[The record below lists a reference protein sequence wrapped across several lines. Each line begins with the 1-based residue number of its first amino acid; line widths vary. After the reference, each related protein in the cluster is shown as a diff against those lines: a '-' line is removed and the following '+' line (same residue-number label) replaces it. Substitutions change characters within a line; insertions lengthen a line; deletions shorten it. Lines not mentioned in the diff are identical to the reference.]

1 MPNRDLSISDAN
13 AEKVLAYLL
22 DLYTKAKI
30 GDKPH
35 QVFFALD
42 CYKDLEPIPEN
53 EVVTILEHLE
63 TNGLIDKIYPY
74 GTMPCAATITLNSRA
89 YTYFDDE
96 DKAKEQK
103 AKKNSIDKLKLGLQ
117 IASVVIASFA
127 ALISLANFLMTNLD
141 SLMAIFFS

>member
-1 MPNRDLSISDAN
+1 MPNRDLSISSAN

-42 CYKDLEPIPEN
+42 CYKDLWPIPED
-53 EVVTILEHLE
+53 EVVTILEYLE

-96 DKAKEQK
+96 EKSKEEKTKKEAKEK
-103 AKKNSIDKLKLGLQ
+103 RKEFRENLTLLA
-117 IASVVIASFA
+117 VVITA
-127 ALISLANFLMTNLD
+127 AISVSTFVYTCILHK
-141 SLMAIFFS
+141 

>member
-13 AEKVLAYLL
+13 AKKVLAYLL

-35 QVFFALD
+35 QVFFALG
-42 CYKDLEPIPEN
+42 CFKDLWPIPED
-53 EVVTILEHLE
+53 EVVTILEHLK

-96 DKAKEQK
+96 EKVKEQK
-103 AKKNSIDKLKLGLQ
+103 VKEEAREKRKEFREKLTLLVGT
-117 IASVVIASFA
+117 ITAITGII
-127 ALISLANFLMTNLD
+127 ALICEYAPNG
-141 SLMAIFFS
+141 

>member
-42 CYKDLEPIPEN
+42 CYKDLWPIPED
-53 EVVTILEHLE
+53 EIVTILKILE

-74 GTMPCAATITLNSRA
+74 GTMPCAATITLSSRA
-89 YTYFDDE
+89 YTYFNDE
-96 DKAKEQK
+96 DKAKEKK
-103 AKKNSIDKLKLGLQ
+103 AKKEAKEKRKEFHENLTLSAVI
-117 IASVVIASFA
+117 ITAIISVATFA
-127 ALISLANFLMTNLD
+127 YTCILHK
-141 SLMAIFFS
+141 

>member
-1 MPNRDLSISDAN
+1 MPNRNLSISSAN

-42 CYKDLEPIPEN
+42 CYKDLWPIPED

-74 GTMPCAATITLNSRA
+74 GAMPCAATITLSSRA
-89 YTYFDDE
+89 YTYFDDK

-103 AKKNSIDKLKLGLQ
+103 TREEAKEKRKEFRENLTLL
-117 IASVVIASFA
+117 AVVITA
-127 ALISLANFLMTNLD
+127 AVSVSTFVYTCVLHK
-141 SLMAIFFS
+141 